1 MTALSLETRKPYA
14 IETSAH
20 ALFQLSESMEKK
32 ITLSAKPAGA
42 FVLATP
48 LLFSTAPAVT
58 QNFNQYSFFN
68 HGVPHYERA
77 KPLAEE
83 VAAFLTR
90 FEERVFAYPGTVVDI
105 EKNISGDAK
114 NVVISVSI
122 HGKSHMV
129 KKSVSQL
136 SFEVQPNMPLVV
148 EGIKRGSA
156 KKLNIK
162 KAEPVSLS
170 NIDLELLKSL

>member
-1 MTALSLETRKPYA
+1 MTALSVEIRKPHA

-20 ALFQLSESMEKK
+20 ALFQLSESIEKK
-32 ITLSAKPAGA
+32 FTLSAKPTGA

-58 QNFNQYSFFN
+58 QEPNQYSCLTPGITFS
-68 HGVPHYERA
+68 ERA
-77 KPLAEE
+77 KPLTEE
-83 VAAFLTR
+83 VAAFLNR
-90 FEERVFAYPGTVVDI
+90 FEEKIFAYPGTVVDI
-105 EKNISGDAK
+105 EKNISGNAK

-122 HGKSHMV
+122 HGKSHLV
-129 KKSVSQL
+129 KKSISQL
-136 SFEVQPNMPLVV
+136 NFDVHSNMPLVV

-170 NIDLELLKSL
+170 NTDLELLKSL